1 MTTALNAAD
10 EEAVAAFVR
19 GEISFPGIF
28 TIVEDVLDRWDNQEV
43 RSLDDVWA
51 ADRLARESA
60 REAIR
65 RTGK

>member
-1 MTTALNAAD
+1 M
-10 EEAVAAFVR
+10 R

-43 RSLDDVWA
+43 RSLDDVWT

-65 RTGK
+65 RTGT